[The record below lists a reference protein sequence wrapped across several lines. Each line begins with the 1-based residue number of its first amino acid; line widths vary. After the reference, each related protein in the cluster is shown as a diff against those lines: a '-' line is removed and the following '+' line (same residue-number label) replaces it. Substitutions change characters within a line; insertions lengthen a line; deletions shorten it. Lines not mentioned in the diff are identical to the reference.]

1 MYVIYT
7 IKQMADDLDRSERTV
22 KTALRELE
30 NAGLITRIRQG
41 WNQANRIFLQI
52 PDRVQVS
59 SRPEGNI
66 CPMDV
71 QDSSPCMGQKLPA
84 SNTDTE
90 YKEHS
95 KTERVESTR
104 RRYGEFQNVFL
115 SGEECSRLETAYPGK
130 AAEYI
135 ERLSQYM
142 VDRDRLD
149 EIVDLILETVCTRR
163 KTIRVAGDDY
173 PAELVK
179 SKFMKLDSE
188 HIRFVLDCMRE
199 NTTKIRNIKQYLK
212 AALFNAPST
221 IGNYYRL
228 IKAHF
233 YKNLKG
239 EKAYE

>member
-7 IKQMADDLDRSERTV
+7 IKQMANDLDRSERTV

-52 PDRVQVS
+52 PDRVQLS

-71 QDSSPCMGQKLPA
+71 QDSSPCMGQKLPT

-90 YKEHS
+90 YKKHS

-104 RRYGEFQNVFL
+104 RRYGKFQNVFL
-115 SGEECSRLETAYPGK
+115 SDEECSQLETAYPGK

-135 ERLSQYM
+135 ERLSRYM
-142 VDRDRLD
+142 ASNDRHYANHYATIKKWLD
-149 EIVDLILETVCTRR
+149 EDSKGRSAKNYTY
-163 KTIRVAGDDY
+163 DDN
-173 PAELVK
+173 E
-179 SKFMKLDSE
+179 
-188 HIRFVLDCMRE
+188 
-199 NTTKIRNIKQYLK
+199 
-212 AALFNAPST
+212 
-221 IGNYYRL
+221 
-228 IKAHF
+228 
-233 YKNLKG
+233 G
-239 EKAYE
+239 ECL